1 MAGRFDPA
9 EYAPFDKGPFRVR
22 TQSFEAA
29 DQERDRVFPCTVW
42 HPADVAGSRSAARLP
57 LVLFS
62 HASGAGRNSASYLC
76 SHLASHGYVVA
87 AMDHSELVAAKLAP
101 APDERAEERAAR
113 IQAIVASRVPDM
125 RLLLGTL
132 LDGEAGSGA
141 AAPAVG
147 EAGLRLDP
155 ERVGL
160 VGHSFGGWTVL
171 AVPEVDTRVRAVVAL
186 GPGGSSRP
194 KPGILALTLTFEW
207 GRDVPTLYLAAED
220 DVPIPLDAV
229 TELVNRTRATRRM
242 FVLRRADHQH
252 FFDDVEAEHEALRAM
267 SLPGDA
273 AWIPGAMRPIAELC
287 PGEHAHVFVRGLA
300 LAHLDATLRDSDAAA
315 EFLDGDV
322 VADLAARGVAAFAR
336 GVD

>member
-1 MAGRFDPA
+1 MAPKSEPA
-9 EYAPFDKGPFRVR
+9 GYAPFDKGPFRVR
-22 TQSFEAA
+22 TRSFEAA
-29 DQERDRVFPCTVW
+29 DTERDRIFPCMVW
-42 HPADVAGSRSAARLP
+42 HPADAGGGPAGNRLP
-57 LVLFS
+57 LVVFS

-87 AMDHSELVAAKLAP
+87 AMDHSELVAANLALAP
-101 APDERAEERAAR
+101 GESADERPAR
-113 IQAIVASRVPDM
+113 IQGIIASRVPDV
-125 RLLLGTL
+125 RLLLDIL
-132 LDGEAGSGA
+132 LGGEAGGRAAGTVSGS
-141 AAPAVG
+141 
-147 EAGLRLDP
+147 AGLDLDP

-171 AVPEVDTRVRAVVAL
+171 AVPEVDARARAVVAL

-194 KPGILALTLTFEW
+194 RPGILALTLTFEW

-229 TELVNRTRATRRM
+229 TELMSRTRASRRM

-252 FFDDVEAEHEALRAM
+252 FLDDVEAEHEALRAM
-267 SLPGDA
+267 SLPGEA

-287 PGEHAHVFVRGLA
+287 PGEHAHLFVRGLT
-300 LAHLDATLRDSDAAA
+300 LAHLDATLRRSEAAG

-322 VADLAARGVAAFAR
+322 VAELAARGVAAFTPER
-336 GVD
+336 C

>member
-9 EYAPFDKGPFRVR
+9 GYAPFDEGPFRVR
-22 TQSFEAA
+22 THSFEAA
-29 DQERDRVFPCTVW
+29 DEERDRVFPCTVW
-42 HPADVAGSRSAARLP
+42 HPADVAGSRSADRLP

-76 SHLASHGYVVA
+76 SHLASHGYVVGA
-87 AMDHSELVAAKLAP
+87 LDHSELVAAKLAP

-113 IQAIVASRVPDM
+113 IQAIVASRVPDV
-125 RLLLGTL
+125 RLLLGIL

-141 AAPAVG
+141 AAAALG
-147 EAGLRLDP
+147 QAGLHLDP
-155 ERVGL
+155 ARVGL

-194 KPGILALTLTFEW
+194 KPGILALTLTFDW

-229 TELVNRTRATRRM
+229 TELMNRTRATRRM